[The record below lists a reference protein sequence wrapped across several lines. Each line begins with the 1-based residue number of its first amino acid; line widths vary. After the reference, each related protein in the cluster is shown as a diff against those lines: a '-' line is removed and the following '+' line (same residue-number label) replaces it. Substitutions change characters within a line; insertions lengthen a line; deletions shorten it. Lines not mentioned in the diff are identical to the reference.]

1 MEQGLGTGTASV
13 LLAGDIGGT
22 KTNLALFSR
31 ERGPYTPL
39 TKETFPSGHYPS
51 LEALAKEFLGSVNT
65 RIDRASFGVAGPVVE
80 GRARITN
87 LPWEMEE
94 ERLSAALSVPSVSLL
109 NDLEAI
115 AHAVPS
121 LHGNDIHTLNPGT
134 PVNHG
139 AIGVI
144 APGTGLGEA
153 FLAWDGSRYRVH
165 ASEGGH
171 SDFAPINDL
180 QVEMLRFLLA
190 RGDGLEPASRHVSY
204 ERVCSG
210 KGMPNIYTFL
220 RETGRYPEPPWLTER
235 LAESFDPSPVITQAA
250 LSAEEGNEICRATL
264 EIFVAILGAEAGNLA
279 LKLMANGGIYI
290 GGGIP
295 PRILHILDDGHFM
308 RAFLAKGRLA
318 GILRNIPVHVI
329 LNPEVALFGAA
340 CHGLEVDPD

>member
-1 MEQGLGTGTASV
+1 MEQGV

-22 KTNLALFSR
+22 KTSLALFSR

-39 TKETFPSGHYPS
+39 AKETFPSGHYPS
-51 LEALAKEFLGSVNT
+51 LEALAQEFLGSVELP
-65 RIDRASFGVAGPVVE
+65 ISKASFGVAGPVVE
-80 GRARITN
+80 GRAKITN
-87 LPWEMEE
+87 LPWQMEE
-94 ERLSAALSVPSVSLL
+94 ARLGAALKVPSVSLL

-115 AHAVPS
+115 AHAVPTLS
-121 LHGNDIHTLNPGT
+121 GSDIHTLNTGRT
-134 PVNHG
+134 VEHG

-153 FLAWDGSRYRVH
+153 FLAWDGHRYRVH

-171 SDFAPINDL
+171 TDFAPVNDL
-180 QVEMLRFLLA
+180 QVELLRFLLA
-190 RGDGLEPASRHVSY
+190 RGDHVSY

-210 KGMPNIYTFL
+210 RGLPNIYTFL
-220 RETGRYPEPPWLTER
+220 RETGRYAEPSWLTER
-235 LAESFDPSPVITQAA
+235 LAASLDPAPVITQAA
-250 LSAEEGNEICRATL
+250 LSAEDGNEICRATL
-264 EIFVAILGAEAGNLA
+264 ELFVAIMGAETGNLA

-308 RAFLAKGRLA
+308 QAFLTKGRLA
-318 GILRNIPVHVI
+318 DMLREIPVHVI

>member
-1 MEQGLGTGTASV
+1 MEAGV

-22 KTNLALFSR
+22 KTNLALFSHD
-31 ERGPYTPL
+31 RGPYSPL
-39 TKETFPSGHYPS
+39 AKETFPSGAYPS
-51 LEALAKEFLGSVNT
+51 LEALAHEFLGSVNIQ
-65 RIDRASFGVAGPVVE
+65 IDRAAFGVAGPVVE
-80 GRARITN
+80 GRAKITN

-94 ERLSAALSVPSVSLL
+94 DRLSNALNVSSVSLL

-121 LHGNDIHTLNPGT
+121 LTGDDIHTLNSGRS
-134 PVNHG
+134 VDHG

-153 FLAWDGSRYRVH
+153 FLAWDGTRYRVH

-171 SDFAPINDL
+171 TDFAPIDDV
-180 QVEMLRFLLA
+180 QVELLRFLLA
-190 RGDGLEPASRHVSY
+190 RGEHVSY

-210 KGMPNIYTFL
+210 RGLPNVYTFL
-220 RETGRYPEPPWLTER
+220 RETGRYPEPTWLKER
-235 LAESFDPSPVITQAA
+235 LAAALDPSPIITQAA
-250 LSAEEGNEICRATL
+250 LSAEPGNEISRATL
-264 EIFVAILGAEAGNLA
+264 ELFVAILGAEAGNLA

-295 PRILHILDDGHFM
+295 PRILQILEDGHFM

-318 GILRNIPVHVI
+318 NLLREIPVHII